1 MKKCVA
7 SIALAV
13 LVFLSA
19 VVPARAVDP
28 SLAIGAASL
37 AFSVISK
44 WEDKYASDKEKE
56 EALETYKDHWV
67 TSLGAATG
75 YTDVTYNELS
85 AAIFDLSESMQPARI
100 VYSSAAGGYVIVA
113 TGPFGYH
120 SVRSGS
126 GFTAETIWNNTG
138 QYFCTPMRY
147 VFRARVDTDSEI
159 SRISYA
165 VSTISDTLAKWP
177 STLSTVSTIS
187 TTLYNFQTNVQN
199 SLVKLYSKLSNLSD
213 AATGYYDSQVYS
225 DLPTMFSRMA
235 HDYYYGTADERT
247 AISAAFDRYWLTSMS
262 SGKSYVSPEVLN
274 DICADLNKA
283 NIRCSVYYDADLGL
297 SYIKGLGGPYI
308 VDPSD
313 WNPSGAA
320 YEALSTSNR
329 IFAVRELA
337 VVSSN
342 RNLSYYAAQASGRL
356 LKTVDSVQYTVAD
369 LQYNT
374 WQQTKNVVTKLG
386 SIDIRLSTLHT
397 DASSLGGKLDNIADL
412 LNTTTFTCGYKSDA
426 TGTAY
431 PTQTIPYNMAVQIA
445 ARINS
450 ELLGKQMT
458 VILRDGS
465 GTSPVTISRCQIDSN
480 GYIYVRSSSNIYYL
494 CGKDNTIFVAD
505 QDYTKSIYSRLS
517 DVISAVN
524 NLTVGVDLSD
534 VSLSVDAS
542 SINLFNNTA
551 YCCGYLT
558 DADGNK
564 YPVLPIPYDA
574 ATAIVERLNTDY
586 IDKKITVLQRSG
598 TTFTGSVKH
607 AYISSGGV
615 INLRLTNGYG
625 YALCDSANTIYQVD
639 ASTNYGS
646 RANETLTGVSS
657 RLDAIIALMQATGGE
672 YTCQHTYSQEMEQE
686 PTCILP
692 GLMVSTCAKCGNSY
706 SEIVGA
712 LDHDWVC
719 TEHVEAVTDPDTE
732 EVTRAAYDIYTCSRC
747 GQTFEDHTGDG
758 APTDYGE
765 TSIAKIIIKLFA
777 KLGTFVGKIISWVVD
792 LFTKT
797 LGGIN
802 DLFARF
808 TELTTQI
815 TSFGGDYPAW
825 LTGFWGVLSSDLQ
838 LALSFAFLCTFV
850 GIIGKKL
857 FFS

>member
-1 MKKCVA
+1 MFRKFIITVICCLSIFALSAVPSFAATMSDKEMAIEQISLCWQTSTNKKNVISFDSLTSLCADLNRNGYPCEIRFVSA
-7 SIALAV
+7 LNGYAILGTGYVHNTFESARVYSLSGKYYSNVEGSIFYSPYQSDSL
-13 LVFLSA
+13 LSSISTFLSA
-19 VVPARAVDP
+19 V
-28 SLAIGAASL
+28 
-37 AFSVISK
+37 
-44 WEDKYASDKEKE
+44 
-56 EALETYKDHWV
+56 
-67 TSLGAATG
+67 
-75 YTDVTYNELS
+75 
-85 AAIFDLSESMQPARI
+85 
-100 VYSSAAGGYVIVA
+100 SS
-113 TGPFGYH
+113 T
-120 SVRSGS
+120 
-126 GFTAETIWNNTG
+126 
-138 QYFCTPMRY
+138 
-147 VFRARVDTDSEI
+147 
-159 SRISYA
+159 
-165 VSTISDTLAKWP
+165 VSTISDTLSKWP

-187 TTLYNFQTNVQN
+187 TNLYNFQTNVQK
-199 SLVKLYSKLSNLSD
+199 SLSDLYS
-213 AATGYYDSQVYS
+213 AATGYFDSQVYS

-235 HDYYYGTADERT
+235 HDYYYGSADERT

-262 SGKSYVSPEVLN
+262 SGKSYVSSEVLN

-283 NIRCSVYYDADLGL
+283 NIRCSVYYDSDLGL

-356 LKTVDSVQYTVAD
+356 LKTVDNVQYTVAD
-369 LQYNT
+369 LQYNI
-374 WQQTKNVVTKLG
+374 WQQTKSAVTKLG
-386 SIDIRLSTLHT
+386 SIDTRLSTLHT
-397 DASSLGGKLDNIADL
+397 DAASLGGKLDNIADL

-431 PTQTIPYNMAVQIA
+431 PTQAIPYDMAVQIA

-505 QDYTKSIYSRLS
+505 QDYAKSIYSRLS

-534 VSLSVDAS
+534 VHLSVDAS
-542 SINLFNNTA
+542 SINLFNNSA

-607 AYISSGGV
+607 AYISSSGN

-646 RANETLTGVSS
+646 RANDTLTGISS
-657 RLDAIIALMQATGGE
+657 QL
-672 YTCQHTYSQEMEQE
+672 
-686 PTCILP
+686 
-692 GLMVSTCAKCGNSY
+692 VSTQANIES
-706 SEIVGA
+706 
-712 LDHDWVC
+712 
-719 TEHVEAVTDPDTE
+719 
-732 EVTRAAYDIYTCSRC
+732 
-747 GQTFEDHTGDG
+747 
-758 APTDYGE
+758 
-765 TSIAKIIIKLFA
+765 
-777 KLGTFVGKIISWVVD
+777 
-792 LFTKT
+792 
-797 LGGIN
+797 
-802 DLFARF
+802 
-808 TELTTQI
+808 
-815 TSFGGDYPAW
+815 
-825 LTGFWGVLSSDLQ
+825 
-838 LALSFAFLCTFV
+838 ALSTIIDKMDNLPASVDNIVVNITKDNDAYNVFYVEDENGDKKSVTSVAGDSLSASGKLLQFLYKL
-850 GIIGKKL
+850 IIGSAISDVDSSINGL
-857 FFS
+857 NDFYFDNAPSGLGEGVTVWD

>member
-1 MKKCVA
+1 MFRKFIITVICCLSIFALSAVPSFAATMSDKEMAIEQISLCWQTSTNKKNVISFDSLTSLCADLNRNGYPCEIRFVSA
-7 SIALAV
+7 LNGYAILGTGYVHNTFESARVYSLSGKYYSNVEGSIFYSPYQSDSL
-13 LVFLSA
+13 LSSISTFLSA
-19 VVPARAVDP
+19 V
-28 SLAIGAASL
+28 
-37 AFSVISK
+37 
-44 WEDKYASDKEKE
+44 
-56 EALETYKDHWV
+56 
-67 TSLGAATG
+67 
-75 YTDVTYNELS
+75 
-85 AAIFDLSESMQPARI
+85 
-100 VYSSAAGGYVIVA
+100 SS
-113 TGPFGYH
+113 T
-120 SVRSGS
+120 
-126 GFTAETIWNNTG
+126 
-138 QYFCTPMRY
+138 
-147 VFRARVDTDSEI
+147 
-159 SRISYA
+159 
-165 VSTISDTLAKWP
+165 VSTISDTLSKWP

-187 TTLYNFQTNVQN
+187 TNLYNFQTNVQK
-199 SLVKLYSKLSNLSD
+199 SLSDLYS
-213 AATGYYDSQVYS
+213 AATGYFDSQVYS

-235 HDYYYGTADERT
+235 HDYYYGSADERT

-262 SGKSYVSPEVLN
+262 SGKSYVSSEVLN

-283 NIRCSVYYDADLGL
+283 NIRCSVYYDSDLGL

-356 LKTVDSVQYTVAD
+356 LKTVDNVQYTVAD

-374 WQQTKNVVTKLG
+374 WQQIKSAVTKLG
-386 SIDIRLSTLHT
+386 SIDTRLSTLHT
-397 DASSLGGKLDNIADL
+397 DAASLGGKLDNIADL

-431 PTQTIPYNMAVQIA
+431 PTQAIPYDMAVQIA

-480 GYIYVRSSSNIYYL
+480 GYIYVRSSSNIYSL

-505 QDYTKSIYSRLS
+505 QDYAKSIYSRLS

-534 VSLSVDAS
+534 VHLSVDAS
-542 SINLFNNTA
+542 SINLFNNSA

-607 AYISSGGV
+607 AYISSSGN

-646 RANETLTGVSS
+646 RANDTLTGISS
-657 RLDAIIALMQATGGE
+657 QL
-672 YTCQHTYSQEMEQE
+672 
-686 PTCILP
+686 
-692 GLMVSTCAKCGNSY
+692 VSTQANIES
-706 SEIVGA
+706 
-712 LDHDWVC
+712 
-719 TEHVEAVTDPDTE
+719 
-732 EVTRAAYDIYTCSRC
+732 
-747 GQTFEDHTGDG
+747 
-758 APTDYGE
+758 
-765 TSIAKIIIKLFA
+765 
-777 KLGTFVGKIISWVVD
+777 
-792 LFTKT
+792 
-797 LGGIN
+797 
-802 DLFARF
+802 
-808 TELTTQI
+808 
-815 TSFGGDYPAW
+815 
-825 LTGFWGVLSSDLQ
+825 
-838 LALSFAFLCTFV
+838 ALSTIIDKMDNLPASVDNIVVNITKDNDAYNVFYVEDENGDKKSVTSVAGDSLSASGKLLQFLYKL
-850 GIIGKKL
+850 IIGSAISDVDSSINGL
-857 FFS
+857 NDFYFDNAPSGLGEGVTVWD

>member
-1 MKKCVA
+1 MKKCVV
-7 SIALAV
+7 SIALAF

-19 VVPARAVDP
+19 VVPACAVDP

-165 VSTISDTLAKWP
+165 VSTISDTLTDK
-177 STLSTVSTIS
+177 
-187 TTLYNFQTNVQN
+187 
-199 SLVKLYSKLSNLSD
+199 
-213 AATGYYDSQVYS
+213 
-225 DLPTMFSRMA
+225 
-235 HDYYYGTADERT
+235 
-247 AISAAFDRYWLTSMS
+247 LTSMETS
-262 SGKSYVSPEVLN
+262 LTRLLSRTLKTDQDGVQYTLAELVYNLWQKVDRLYDRTLKTVGSAQYTIS
-274 DICADLNKA
+274 DLQYNTWQQSE
-283 NIRCSVYYDADLGL
+283 R
-297 SYIKGLGGPYI
+297 
-308 VDPSD
+308 
-313 WNPSGAA
+313 AA
-320 YEALSTSNR
+320 A
-329 IFAVRELA
+329 
-337 VVSSN
+337 
-342 RNLSYYAAQASGRL
+342 RL
-356 LKTVDSVQYTVAD
+356 LKTVDNVQYTVSD

-374 WQQTKNVVTKLG
+374 WQQTKNAVTKLG
-386 SIDIRLSTLHT
+386 GIDTRLSTLHS
-397 DASSLGGKLDNIADL
+397 DATGLGGKLDNIADL
-412 LNTTTFTCGYKSDA
+412 LKTTTYTCGYKTNA
-426 TGTAY
+426 AGTAY
-431 PTQTIPYNMAVQIA
+431 PTQTIPHDMAVQIA

-450 ELLGKQMT
+450 EMLGKQMT
-458 VILRDGS
+458 VIKQDGS
-465 GTSPVTISRCQIDSN
+465 GTTSATISRCLVDSS
-480 GYIYVRSSSNIYYL
+480 GYIIVRSASAAYYL
-494 CGKDNTIFVAD
+494 CGKDNTIFVAA
-505 QDYTKSIYSRLS
+505 QDYAKSIYSRMT
-517 DVISAVN
+517 DVIAAVN

-551 YCCGYLT
+551 YCCGYQT
-558 DADGNK
+558 DADGNL
-564 YPVLPIPYDA
+564 YPTLPIPYDSA
-574 ATAIVERLNTDY
+574 AAIVERLNTDY
-586 IDKKITVLQRSG
+586 VNKKITTISRSG
-598 TTFTGSVKH
+598 STSSGYLRHASVTSKG
-607 AYISSGGV
+607 YISV
-615 INLRLTNGYG
+615 VLTNGYT
-625 YALCDSANTIYQVD
+625 YSLCDDANVLYIVD
-639 ASTNYGS
+639 TASNYGS
-646 RANETLTGVSS
+646 RANESLLNVSS
-657 RLDAIIALMQATGGE
+657 KLDAILDQMQSTGGE
-672 YTCQHTYSQEMEQE
+672 YTCQHTYTQEMEQE

-692 GLMVSTCAKCGNSY
+692 GLMVSTCSKCGNSY

-712 LDHDWVC
+712 LDHDWVLS
-719 TEHVEAVTDPDTE
+719 EHVDEVTDPDTE
-732 EVTRAAYDIYTCSRC
+732 EVTQAAYDVYTCSRC
-747 GQTFEDHTGDG
+747 GQSYEDHTGDG

-765 TSIAKIIIKLFA
+765 TSIAKIIVKMFA
-777 KLGTFVGKIISWVVD
+777 KLGTLAGKIIGWVVD

-802 DLFARF
+802 DLFTRF
-808 TELTTQI
+808 SELTAQI

-825 LTGFWGVLSSDLQ
+825 LTGFWGILPQELQ
-838 LALSFAFLCTFV
+838 LMLTFAFLCVFV

>member
-1 MKKCVA
+1 MSILSVSLVCSYADTVITSDDHLKCFDNSSA
-7 SIALAV
+7 SSILSSNFDKSVRLSFDSLSDLCVQVNNDILSGVFGNSVKNYSATIASFTVGGSAYYGIALKYGSNT
-13 LVFLSA
+13 LWYCRYPYGLYY
-19 VVPARAVDP
+19 ARIDTDTF
-28 SLAIGAASL
+28 IGY
-37 AFSVISK
+37 I
-44 WEDKYASDKEKE
+44 SDK
-56 EALETYKDHWV
+56 LTTV
-67 TSLGAATG
+67 VSNLGT
-75 YTDVTYNELS
+75 
-85 AAIFDLSESMQPARI
+85 I
-100 VYSSAAGGYVIVA
+100 SS
-113 TGPFGYH
+113 T
-120 SVRSGS
+120 
-126 GFTAETIWNNTG
+126 
-138 QYFCTPMRY
+138 
-147 VFRARVDTDSEI
+147 
-159 SRISYA
+159 
-165 VSTISDTLAKWP
+165 VSTISDTLSKWP

-187 TTLYNFQTNVQN
+187 TNLYN
-199 SLVKLYSKLSNLSD
+199 LLD

-374 WQQTKNVVTKLG
+374 WQQTKNAVTKLG
-386 SIDIRLSTLHT
+386 SIDTRLSTLHT
-397 DASSLGGKLDNIADL
+397 DAASLGNKLDNIADL
-412 LNTTTFTCGYKSDA
+412 LNITTFTCGYKSDSS
-426 TGTAY
+426 GTAY

-692 GLMVSTCAKCGNSY
+692 GLMVSTCSKCGNSY

-712 LDHDWVC
+712 LDHDWVLS
-719 TEHVEAVTDPDTE
+719 EHVDAVTDPETE
-732 EVTRAAYDIYTCSRC
+732 EVTQAAYDVYTCSRC
-747 GQTFEDHTGDG
+747 GQSYEDHTGDG

-765 TSIAKIIIKLFA
+765 TSIAKIIVKLFA
-777 KLGTFVGKIISWVVD
+777 KLGTLAGKIIGWIVD

-802 DLFARF
+802 DLFTRF
-808 TELTTQI
+808 TELTAQI

-850 GIIGKKL
+850 GVIGKKL

>member
-1 MKKCVA
+1 MWSSTIAAMLSTSPPQSDGQASLFFPISPSA
-7 SIALAV
+7 SIA
-13 LVFLSA
+13 
-19 VVPARAVDP
+19 
-28 SLAIGAASL
+28 
-37 AFSVISK
+37 
-44 WEDKYASDKEKE
+44 
-56 EALETYKDHWV
+56 
-67 TSLGAATG
+67 TG
-75 YTDVTYNELS
+75 
-85 AAIFDLSESMQPARI
+85 R
-100 VYSSAAGGYVIVA
+100 
-113 TGPFGYH
+113 
-120 SVRSGS
+120 RSRPV
-126 GFTAETIWNNTG
+126 G
-138 QYFCTPMRY
+138 QG
-147 VFRARVDTDSEI
+147 V
-159 SRISYA
+159 
-165 VSTISDTLAKWP
+165 
-177 STLSTVSTIS
+177 
-187 TTLYNFQTNVQN
+187 
-199 SLVKLYSKLSNLSD
+199 
-213 AATGYYDSQVYS
+213 
-225 DLPTMFSRMA
+225 
-235 HDYYYGTADERT
+235 
-247 AISAAFDRYWLTSMS
+247 
-262 SGKSYVSPEVLN
+262 
-274 DICADLNKA
+274 
-283 NIRCSVYYDADLGL
+283 RCSVYYDSDLGL

-356 LKTVDSVQYTVAD
+356 LKTVDNVQYTVAD

-374 WQQTKNVVTKLG
+374 WQQTKSAVTKLG
-386 SIDIRLSTLHT
+386 SIDTRLSTLHT
-397 DASSLGGKLDNIADL
+397 DAASLGGKLDNIAEL
-412 LNTTTFTCGYKSDA
+412 LKTTSYTCGYKSDA

-431 PTQTIPYNMAVQIA
+431 PTQAIPYDMAVQIA

-534 VSLSVDAS
+534 VHLSVDAS
-542 SINLFNNTA
+542 NINLFNNSA

-607 AYISSGGV
+607 AYISASGN

-646 RANETLTGVSS
+646 RANDTLTGISS
-657 RLDAIIALMQATGGE
+657 QL
-672 YTCQHTYSQEMEQE
+672 
-686 PTCILP
+686 
-692 GLMVSTCAKCGNSY
+692 VSTQTNIESALSTIIDKMDNLPASVDN
-706 SEIVGA
+706 IVVNISKDNDAYNVFYVEDENGDKKSVTSVAGDSLSASGKLLQFLYKLVVNGA
-712 LDHDWVC
+712 LSGV
-719 TEHVEAVTDPDTE
+719 
-732 EVTRAAYDIYTCSRC
+732 
-747 GQTFEDHTGDG
+747 DG
-758 APTDYGE
+758 AVDDLDGFFFDSNPSGLGE
-765 TSIAKIIIKLFA
+765 
-777 KLGTFVGKIISWVVD
+777 
-792 LFTKT
+792 
-797 LGGIN
+797 GGSVW
-802 DLFARF
+802 D
-808 TELTTQI
+808 
-815 TSFGGDYPAW
+815 
-825 LTGFWGVLSSDLQ
+825 
-838 LALSFAFLCTFV
+838 
-850 GIIGKKL
+850 
-857 FFS
+857 

>member
-1 MKKCVA
+1 MKKFIFTIFVMVFVFGFCVVGA
-7 SIALAV
+7 FAYSENTNPGVYVVSPNGGYSLTTPSSTKLSTSAMQQFALDLYTPEFSDSFVIWRTDSSHVGTRFVRGVDFV
-13 LVFLSA
+13 LYNS
-19 VVPARAVDP
+19 RY
-28 SLAIGAASL
+28 
-37 AFSVISK
+37 VIRVYDGSS
-44 WEDKYASDKEKE
+44 Y
-56 EALETYKDHWV
+56 
-67 TSLGAATG
+67 G
-75 YTDVTYNELS
+75 YVGYIVGSECRLYWS
-85 AAIFDLSESMQPARI
+85 DLSP
-100 VYSSAAGGYVIVA
+100 Y
-113 TGPFGYH
+113 
-120 SVRSGS
+120 
-126 GFTAETIWNNTG
+126 N
-138 QYFCTPMRY
+138 
-147 VFRARVDTDSEI
+147 TDSLLSSI
-159 SRISYA
+159 S
-165 VSTISDTLAKWP
+165 
-177 STLSTVSTIS
+177 STVSTIS
-187 TTLYNFQTNVQN
+187 GTLTDKLSTISTTLSSFQGNVQN
-199 SLVKLYSKLSNLSD
+199 ALVKLYSKVSGLSD
-213 AATGYYDSQVYS
+213 AATGYFDSQVYS

-235 HDYYYGTADERT
+235 HDYYYGTTDERT

-262 SGKSYVSPEVLN
+262 SSKSYVSSEVLN

-356 LKTVDSVQYTVAD
+356 LKTVDNVQYTVAD

-374 WQQTKNVVTKLG
+374 WQQTKSAVTKLG
-386 SIDIRLSTLHT
+386 SIDSRLSTLHT
-397 DASSLGGKLDNIADL
+397 DATSLGNKLDNIADL

-534 VSLSVDAS
+534 VQLSVDAS

-607 AYISSGGV
+607 AYISASGN

-646 RANETLTGVSS
+646 RANDTLTGISS
-657 RLDAIIALMQATGGE
+657 QL
-672 YTCQHTYSQEMEQE
+672 
-686 PTCILP
+686 
-692 GLMVSTCAKCGNSY
+692 VST
-706 SEIVGA
+706 
-712 LDHDWVC
+712 
-719 TEHVEAVTDPDTE
+719 
-732 EVTRAAYDIYTCSRC
+732 
-747 GQTFEDHTGDG
+747 Q
-758 APTDYGE
+758 
-765 TSIAKIIIKLFA
+765 TSIE
-777 KLGTFVGKIISWVVD
+777 S
-792 LFTKT
+792 
-797 LGGIN
+797 
-802 DLFARF
+802 
-808 TELTTQI
+808 
-815 TSFGGDYPAW
+815 
-825 LTGFWGVLSSDLQ
+825 
-838 LALSFAFLCTFV
+838 ALSTIIDKMDNLPASVDNIVVNITQDNDAYNVFYVEDENGDKKSVTSVAGDSLSASGKLLQFLYKL
-850 GIIGKKL
+850 IIGSAISEVDSSINGL
-857 FFS
+857 NDFYFDNAPSGLGEGVTVWD

>member
-1 MKKCVA
+1 MKKY
-7 SIALAV
+7 IIT
-13 LVFLSA
+13 VFLVIGVFASCLVSA
-19 VVPARAVDP
+19 HAIDP
-28 SLAIGAASL
+28 SLLYSVVRDTFEYCKVNVNEDEDMWVKAYNNINTLWQSYSNVQSMGRLYLSYESLSDLTVKLNDSGYPCRLEWNRNLQVYVICGVDKVSVVKGADITGKYLTNGSRDL
-37 AFSVISK
+37 YCCLYNIDSYIVDISSKLTTVISN
-44 WEDKYASDKEKE
+44 
-56 EALETYKDHWV
+56 
-67 TSLGAATG
+67 LG
-75 YTDVTYNELS
+75 
-85 AAIFDLSESMQPARI
+85 
-100 VYSSAAGGYVIVA
+100 
-113 TGPFGYH
+113 
-120 SVRSGS
+120 
-126 GFTAETIWNNTG
+126 
-138 QYFCTPMRY
+138 
-147 VFRARVDTDSEI
+147 
-159 SRISYA
+159 
-165 VSTISDTLAKWP
+165 TISDTLSKWP

-187 TTLYNFQTNVQN
+187 TNLYN
-199 SLVKLYSKLSNLSD
+199 LLD
-213 AATGYYDSQVYS
+213 AATGYFDSQVYS
-225 DLPTMFSRMA
+225 DLPTMFARMG
-235 HDYYYGTADERT
+235 HDYYYGSADERT

-320 YEALSTSNR
+320 YESLSTSNR

-374 WQQTKNVVTKLG
+374 WQQTKNAVTKLG
-386 SIDIRLSTLHT
+386 SIDTRLSTLHT
-397 DASSLGGKLDNIADL
+397 DAASLGNKLDNIADL
-412 LNTTTFTCGYKSDA
+412 LNITTFTCGYKSDSS
-426 TGTAY
+426 GTAY

-692 GLMVSTCAKCGNSY
+692 GLMVSTCSKCGNSY

-712 LDHDWVC
+712 LDHDWVLS
-719 TEHVEAVTDPDTE
+719 EHVDAVTDPETE
-732 EVTRAAYDIYTCSRC
+732 EVTQAAYDVYTCSRC
-747 GQTFEDHTGDG
+747 GQSYEDHTGDG

-765 TSIAKIIIKLFA
+765 TSIAKIIVKLFA
-777 KLGTFVGKIISWVVD
+777 KLGTLAGKIIGWIVD

-802 DLFARF
+802 DLFTRF
-808 TELTTQI
+808 TELTAQI

-850 GIIGKKL
+850 GVIGKKL

>member
-1 MKKCVA
+1 MY
-7 SIALAV
+7 S
-13 LVFLSA
+13 
-19 VVPARAVDP
+19 
-28 SLAIGAASL
+28 
-37 AFSVISK
+37 
-44 WEDKYASDKEKE
+44 
-56 EALETYKDHWV
+56 
-67 TSLGAATG
+67 AATG
-75 YTDVTYNELS
+75 Y
-85 AAIFDLSESMQPARI
+85 F
-100 VYSSAAGGYVIVA
+100 
-113 TGPFGYH
+113 
-120 SVRSGS
+120 
-126 GFTAETIWNNTG
+126 
-138 QYFCTPMRY
+138 
-147 VFRARVDTDSEI
+147 
-159 SRISYA
+159 
-165 VSTISDTLAKWP
+165 
-177 STLSTVSTIS
+177 
-187 TTLYNFQTNVQN
+187 
-199 SLVKLYSKLSNLSD
+199 
-213 AATGYYDSQVYS
+213 DSQVYS

-313 WNPSGAA
+313 WHPNGAA

-374 WQQTKNVVTKLG
+374 WQQTKNAVTKLG
-386 SIDIRLSTLHT
+386 SIDTRLSTLHT
-397 DASSLGGKLDNIADL
+397 DAASLGNKLDNIADL
-412 LNTTTFTCGYKSDA
+412 LNTTTFTCGYKSDSS
-426 TGTAY
+426 GTAY

-607 AYISSGGV
+607 AYISASGN

-646 RANETLTGVSS
+646 RANETLIGISSQLVSTQTS
-657 RLDAIIALMQATGGE
+657 IENALSTIIDKMDNLPASVDNIVVNITEDNDAYNIFYVTDEDGNEKSVTSVAGDSLSATGKLLQFL
-672 YTCQHTYSQEMEQE
+672 YK
-686 PTCILP
+686 L
-692 GLMVSTCAKCGNSY
+692 
-706 SEIVGA
+706 
-712 LDHDWVC
+712 
-719 TEHVEAVTDPDTE
+719 
-732 EVTRAAYDIYTCSRC
+732 
-747 GQTFEDHTGDG
+747 
-758 APTDYGE
+758 
-765 TSIAKIIIKLFA
+765 II
-777 KLGTFVGKIISWVVD
+777 GS
-792 LFTKT
+792 
-797 LGGIN
+797 
-802 DLFARF
+802 
-808 TELTTQI
+808 
-815 TSFGGDYPAW
+815 
-825 LTGFWGVLSSDLQ
+825 
-838 LALSFAFLCTFV
+838 ALSNV
-850 GIIGKKL
+850 DDSIGSL
-857 FFS
+857 NDFFFDDALSGLGEGVTVWD

>member
-1 MKKCVA
+1 MFRKFIITVICCLSIFALSAVPSFAATMSDKEMAIEQISLCWQTSTNKKNVISFDSLTSLCADLNRNGYPCEIRFVSA
-7 SIALAV
+7 LNGYAILGTGYVHNTFESARVYSLSGKYYSNVEGSIFYSPYQSDSL
-13 LVFLSA
+13 LSSISTFLSA
-19 VVPARAVDP
+19 V
-28 SLAIGAASL
+28 
-37 AFSVISK
+37 
-44 WEDKYASDKEKE
+44 
-56 EALETYKDHWV
+56 
-67 TSLGAATG
+67 
-75 YTDVTYNELS
+75 
-85 AAIFDLSESMQPARI
+85 
-100 VYSSAAGGYVIVA
+100 SS
-113 TGPFGYH
+113 T
-120 SVRSGS
+120 
-126 GFTAETIWNNTG
+126 
-138 QYFCTPMRY
+138 
-147 VFRARVDTDSEI
+147 
-159 SRISYA
+159 
-165 VSTISDTLAKWP
+165 VSTISDTLSKWP

-187 TTLYNFQTNVQN
+187 TNLYNFQTNVQK
-199 SLVKLYSKLSNLSD
+199 SLSDLYS
-213 AATGYYDSQVYS
+213 AATGYFDSQVYS

-235 HDYYYGTADERT
+235 HDYYYGSADERT

-262 SGKSYVSPEVLN
+262 SGKSYVSSEVLN

-283 NIRCSVYYDADLGL
+283 NIRCSVYYDSDLGL

-356 LKTVDSVQYTVAD
+356 LKTVDNVQYTVAD

-374 WQQTKNVVTKLG
+374 WQQTKSAVTKLG
-386 SIDIRLSTLHT
+386 SIDTRLSTLHT
-397 DASSLGGKLDNIADL
+397 DAASLGGKLDNIADL

-431 PTQTIPYNMAVQIA
+431 PTQAIPYDMAVQIA

-534 VSLSVDAS
+534 VHLSVDAS
-542 SINLFNNTA
+542 SINLFNNSA

-607 AYISSGGV
+607 AYISSSGN

-646 RANETLTGVSS
+646 RANDTLTGISS
-657 RLDAIIALMQATGGE
+657 QL
-672 YTCQHTYSQEMEQE
+672 
-686 PTCILP
+686 
-692 GLMVSTCAKCGNSY
+692 VST
-706 SEIVGA
+706 
-712 LDHDWVC
+712 
-719 TEHVEAVTDPDTE
+719 
-732 EVTRAAYDIYTCSRC
+732 
-747 GQTFEDHTGDG
+747 Q
-758 APTDYGE
+758 
-765 TSIAKIIIKLFA
+765 TSIE
-777 KLGTFVGKIISWVVD
+777 S
-792 LFTKT
+792 
-797 LGGIN
+797 
-802 DLFARF
+802 
-808 TELTTQI
+808 
-815 TSFGGDYPAW
+815 
-825 LTGFWGVLSSDLQ
+825 
-838 LALSFAFLCTFV
+838 ALSTIIDKMDNLPASVDNIVVNITKDNDAYNVFYVEDENGDKKSVTSVAGDSLSASGKLLQFLYKL
-850 GIIGKKL
+850 IIGSAISDVDSSINGL
-857 FFS
+857 NDFYFDNAPSGLGEGVTVWD

>member
-1 MKKCVA
+1 MLRKFIISVICCMSILSVSLVCSYADTVITSDDHMKCFDNSSASSILSSNFDKSVRLSFDSLSDLCVQVNNDILSGVFGNSVKNYSA
-7 SIALAV
+7 TIATFTVGGSSYYGIALKYGSNT
-13 LVFLSA
+13 LWYCRYPYGLYY
-19 VVPARAVDP
+19 ARIDTDTF
-28 SLAIGAASL
+28 IGY
-37 AFSVISK
+37 I
-44 WEDKYASDKEKE
+44 SDK
-56 EALETYKDHWV
+56 LTTV
-67 TSLGAATG
+67 VSNLGT
-75 YTDVTYNELS
+75 
-85 AAIFDLSESMQPARI
+85 I
-100 VYSSAAGGYVIVA
+100 SS
-113 TGPFGYH
+113 T
-120 SVRSGS
+120 
-126 GFTAETIWNNTG
+126 
-138 QYFCTPMRY
+138 
-147 VFRARVDTDSEI
+147 
-159 SRISYA
+159 
-165 VSTISDTLAKWP
+165 VSTISDTLSKWP

-187 TTLYNFQTNVQN
+187 TNLYNFQTNVQK
-199 SLVKLYSKLSNLSD
+199 SLSDLYS
-213 AATGYYDSQVYS
+213 AATGYFDSQVYS
-225 DLPTMFSRMA
+225 NLPTMFARMG
-235 HDYYYGTADERT
+235 HDYYYGSADERT

-262 SGKSYVSPEVLN
+262 SSKSYVSPEVLN

-283 NIRCSVYYDADLGL
+283 NVRCRVYYDADLGL
-297 SYIKGLGGPYI
+297 SYIKGLGGPY
-308 VDPSD
+308 VSDPSD
-313 WNPSGAA
+313 WVPSGTAF
-320 YEALSTSNR
+320 EALSTNGR
-329 IFAVRELA
+329 ILAIRDLA
-337 VVSSN
+337 VVSSD
-342 RNLSYYAAQASGRL
+342 RNLSYYAAQASKRL
-356 LKTVDSVQYTVAD
+356 LKTVNNVQYTVAD

-374 WQQTKNVVTKLG
+374 WQQAKNAVTKLG
-386 SIDIRLSTLHT
+386 SIDTRLSTLHT
-397 DASSLGGKLDNIADL
+397 DAASLGNKLDNIADL
-412 LNTTTFTCGYKSDA
+412 LNTTTFTCGYKSDSS
-426 TGTAY
+426 GTAY

-692 GLMVSTCAKCGNSY
+692 GLMVSTCSKCGNSY

-732 EVTRAAYDIYTCSRC
+732 EVTQAAYDIYTCSRC
-747 GQTFEDHTGDG
+747 GQTYEDHTGDG

-777 KLGTFVGKIISWVVD
+777 KLGTFAGKIISWVVD

-802 DLFARF
+802 DLFTRF
-808 TELTTQI
+808 TELTAQI
-815 TSFGGDYPAW
+815 TSFGGDYPTW
-825 LTGFWGVLSSDLQ
+825 LTGFWGVLSPDLQ

-857 FFS
+857 FFA